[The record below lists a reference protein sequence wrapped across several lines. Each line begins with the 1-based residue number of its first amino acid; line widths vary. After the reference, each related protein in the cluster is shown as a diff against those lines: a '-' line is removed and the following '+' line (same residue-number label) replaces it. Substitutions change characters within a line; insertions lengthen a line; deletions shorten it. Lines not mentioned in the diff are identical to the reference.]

1 LEREKYDLTASRLG
15 KEKMDTTNTI
25 TIVVAIVLV
34 LLIGGLLGMLFTR
47 RQRTKH
53 LQERFGPEYDR
64 TVQEVGDQ
72 RRAEEELEA
81 RLDHVKALEIR
92 PLSTEETDRFTNEWQ
107 FAQAEFVDEP
117 LAALRKANQLIK
129 EVMSIK
135 GYPVDDFEQRAA
147 DISVDY
153 PNLVIDYRELRAIA
167 TKGDDEDVT
176 TEEMRQAMVH
186 ARALFENLVQPEAQ
200 LEDTDQKEKM

>member
-1 LEREKYDLTASRLG
+1 
-15 KEKMDTTNTI
+15 MDTTNTI
-25 TIVVAIVLV
+25 TIIIAVIV
-34 LLIGGLLGMLFTR
+34 LLILGGLLGVVFTR
-47 RQRTKH
+47 RQRTKR

-64 TVQEVGDQ
+64 TVREVGDQ

-81 RLDHVKALEIR
+81 RLDHVQALEIR
-92 PLSTEETDRFTNEWQ
+92 PLSAEETDRFTREWQ
-107 FAQAEFVDEP
+107 LTQAEFVDEP
-117 LAALRKANQLIK
+117 LAALQKANQLIK

-153 PNLVIDYRELRAIA
+153 PDLVIDYRELRAIA
-167 TKGDDEDVT
+167 TKGDEEDVT

-186 ARALFENLVQPEAQ
+186 ARALFENLIQPEAKV
-200 LEDTDQKEKM
+200 EDTDQKEKM

>member
-1 LEREKYDLTASRLG
+1 
-15 KEKMDTTNTI
+15 MDTTNTI
-25 TIVVAIVLV
+25 TIVIAVVV
-34 LLIGGLLGMLFTR
+34 LLFIGGLLGMAFAR
-47 RQRTKH
+47 RQRTKR
-53 LQERFGPEYDR
+53 LQERFGPEYER

-72 RRAEEELEA
+72 RRAEDELEA

-92 PLSTEETDRFTNEWQ
+92 PLSAEETDRFTREWQ

-117 LAALRKANQLIK
+117 LAALQKANQLIK
-129 EVMSIK
+129 EVMGIK

-167 TKGDDEDVT
+167 TKRDDEDVT

-186 ARALFENLVQPEAQ
+186 ARALFENLVHPEAQ
-200 LEDTDQKEKM
+200 IEDTDQKEKM